1 MMYCNVMKGL
11 PFFEERRYHIIELL
25 EFHFRKGKPRTGFT
39 SDLFIFLLSIRCLIK
54 TFFERTPGTLLTAIT
69 DIGRFGELRA
79 NIFFVRDAGGS
90 TPAAS
95 PARFVIRVGAV
106 LAKLL
111 QGTLM
116 QESNTAVV
124 ERSA

>member
-1 MMYCNVMKGL
+1 MYRNVMKGL

-25 EFHFRKGKPRTGFT
+25 KFRFRKGKPRTGFT

-79 NIFFVRDAGGS
+79 NIFFVRNTGGS
-90 TPAAS
+90 TLAAGS
-95 PARFVIRVGAV
+95 AQFIIRVEAM
-106 LAKLL
+106 LIKLL
-111 QGTLM
+111 DRTLM
-116 QESNTAVV
+116 QKGDTAVV
-124 ERSA
+124 KRSA

>member
-25 EFHFRKGKPRTGFT
+25 KFHFRKGKPRTGFT
-39 SDLFIFLLSIRCLIK
+39 SDLFIFLLSIRCLVK

-69 DIGRFGELRA
+69 DIGRFGKLRA

-95 PARFVIRVGAV
+95 PTRFVIRVGAV

-111 QGTLM
+111 
-116 QESNTAVV
+116 
-124 ERSA
+124 